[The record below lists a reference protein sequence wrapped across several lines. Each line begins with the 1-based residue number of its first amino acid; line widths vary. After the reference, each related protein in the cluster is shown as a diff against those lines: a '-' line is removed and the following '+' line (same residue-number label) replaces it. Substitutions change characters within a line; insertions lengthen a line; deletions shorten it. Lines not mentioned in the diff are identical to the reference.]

1 MTKAIEIVAIL
12 YVAIIVGVTIWYT
25 IKSLLW
31 RRKVN
36 IMEKSIESIEYIVKP
51 LERRINWKE
60 YSTKNLERLESLDR
74 LAECSEER

>member
-1 MTKAIEIVAIL
+1 MLIVI
-12 YVAIIVGVTIWYT
+12 YE
-25 IKSLLW
+25 LW

>member
-1 MTKAIEIVAIL
+1 MTKSIEIVAIL
-12 YVAIIVGVTIWYT
+12 YVAIVVGVTIWYT

-60 YSTKNLERLESLDR
+60 YST
-74 LAECSEER
+74 